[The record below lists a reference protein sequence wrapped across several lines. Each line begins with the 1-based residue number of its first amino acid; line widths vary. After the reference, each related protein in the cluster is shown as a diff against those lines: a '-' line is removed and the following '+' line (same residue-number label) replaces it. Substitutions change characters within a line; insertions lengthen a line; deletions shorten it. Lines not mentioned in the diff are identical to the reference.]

1 MKTLT
6 SKNAIRLHFVGL
18 QQKERLVFDR
28 VVSFNKDYGLKIQVC
43 NDLSLANL
51 VVAVEAAFT
60 QLGNDQTVLVITKDL
75 SFGDVQVAS
84 PLLITRVMK
93 ALGAAIKIVDEK
105 PTVVENQSAS
115 KSPSQSVSGKTAKP
129 SVSKTNG
136 EDYNK
141 KTNKETNKE
150 TPDTGRFHALVIDD
164 SMAIRKHLELELR
177 DSGVSADFA
186 ESGEQA
192 LEKIKERLFDLIFL
206 DIMMPGIDGYET
218 CKLIRANPAFKKTP
232 IIMLSGK
239 TSPLDEVQGIIAGA
253 STYLTKPV
261 KSDKLQ
267 AVLGRVT
274 NWISEFNSTQEAKL
288 NDPEKASTIN

>member
-1 MKTLT
+1 MNTLT

-18 QQKERLVFDR
+18 QQKERVVFDR
-28 VVSFNKDYGLKIQVC
+28 VVSFNKNHGLKIQVG
-43 NDLSLANL
+43 NDIAVANL
-51 VVAVEAAFT
+51 VVTTEAAFT
-60 QLGNDQTVLVITKDL
+60 QFGNDPTVLVITKDPSL
-75 SFGDVQVAS
+75 GDVQVAA

-93 ALGAAIKIVDEK
+93 ALGAAIKMVDEK
-105 PTVVENQSAS
+105 PAVVENQNARRDATKSATNTQQ
-115 KSPSQSVSGKTAKP
+115 QSVSGKTAKP
-129 SVSKTNG
+129 SVSLANEKAT
-136 EDYNK
+136 EA
-141 KTNKETNKE
+141 
-150 TPDTGRFHALVIDD
+150 PHTGPFHALVIDD
-164 SMAIRKHLELELR
+164 SIAIRKHLELELR

-192 LEKIKERLFDLIFL
+192 LEKIKEGQFDLIFL

-218 CKLIRANPAFKKTP
+218 CKLIRENPAFKKTP

-239 TSPLDEVQGIIAGA
+239 TSPLDEVKGIIAGA

-274 NWISEFNSTQEAKL
+274 NWISEFNSTQEAKPK
-288 NDPEKASTIN
+288 DQKKVTTV